1 MSRSALLALSLVF
14 TAAAVRLF
22 PHPDNFAPV
31 GAMGLFC
38 AAYLR
43 HSWGLAV
50 PFVALFLSDLVLN
63 NVIYSAY
70 FPTFAWFTSIWIY
83 LSFAAV
89 LAVGILIFQK
99 SVSPTKVLAASLTA
113 SLVFFLVSNFSTFV
127 ETNLYPKN
135 AAGLL
140 ACYTAGLP
148 FLKNTILG
156 DLFFSAVMF
165 GTYSFYLRTAEKKIN
180 VV

>member
-1 MSRSALLALSLVF
+1 MSRSALLALSLVC

-43 HSWGLAV
+43 RSWGMAV
-50 PFVALFLSDLVLN
+50 PFIALFLSDLVLN

-70 FPTFAWFTSIWIY
+70 FPSFAWFTSAWIY

-99 SVSPTKVLAASLTA
+99 SVSPTKVLLASLTA
-113 SLVFFLVSNFSTFV
+113 SLVFFLVSNFSTFI

-165 GTYSFYLRTAEKKIN
+165 GTYSLYLRSEQKKIN

>member
-1 MSRSALLALSLVF
+1 MSRSAFLAISLVF

-22 PHPDNFAPV
+22 PHPDNFAPL

-43 HSWGLAV
+43 RSWGV
-50 PFVALFLSDLVLN
+50 PFIALFLSDLVLN

-70 FPTFAWFTSIWIY
+70 FPSFAWFTSIWIY

-99 SVSPTKVLAASLTA
+99 SVSPSKVLAASLTA

-127 ETNLYPKN
+127 ETNLYPKS
-135 AAGLL
+135 AVGLL

-165 GTYSFYLRTAEKKIN
+165 GTYSLYLRTAQKKIN
-180 VV
+180 VA